1 VGLNTLTGQSLQA
14 ADIDND
20 GSASLSD
27 VGTALR
33 AYVGLTTI
41 DTFDLVNTS
50 GERVTELGPSAFIAG
65 SDLTLYLVENGDVSL
80 DGGFVQIT

>member
-1 VGLNTLTGQSLQA
+1 MTLKLL
-14 ADIDND
+14 D
-20 GSASLSD
+20 
-27 VGTALR
+27 
-33 AYVGLTTI
+33 LTTI

-80 DGGFVQIT
+80 DGGFVEIT